1 MTPLTVI
8 GDGVVFRLAAHNCP
22 MPDEHDPRVVDI
34 GDGRSGAG
42 SPAVAGHRPTRVVD
56 QIGYRRTLVG
66 VLIVT
71 MAVVLGFL
79 AGKATG
85 SGAPAAKIVRQVT
98 ATRTIDVPV
107 TATQTVV
114 RQVTAPAPTPSA
126 GPFNQLIGTGARCSL
141 QKGHQLALGDE
152 VRNGLAGPV
161 TLIGVRVPYAAG
173 DELRPVGSVRGP
185 CGQLPGADNS
195 IAGYHLPV
203 GASVWL
209 TVTVDVLTSCPAA
222 LHLTILLDYT
232 QNGHAGTA
240 MLADFPDLGD
250 VPYTGCH

>member
-1 MTPLTVI
+1 MT
-8 GDGVVFRLAAHNCP
+8 A
-22 MPDEHDPRVVDI
+22 DP
-34 GDGRSGAG
+34 G
-42 SPAVAGHRPTRVVD
+42 PAPRDVTGHRPTRVAD
-56 QIGYRRTLVG
+56 QLGYRRTLIG

-85 SGAPAAKIVRQVT
+85 SGAPAAKKSAKSPRPGPSTSRSPRPRPLSDRSPPPQ
-98 ATRTIDVPV
+98 
-107 TATQTVV
+107 
-114 RQVTAPAPTPSA
+114 PTPSS

-141 QKGHQLALGDE
+141 QKDHQLALGDE
-152 VRNGLAGPV
+152 VRNGLDGPV

-185 CGQLPGADNS
+185 CGQLPGVDNS

-209 TVTVDVLTSCPAA
+209 TVTVDVLTGCPAA

-232 QNGHAGTA
+232 QNGLIRTA